1 MEPKPKAQIGKYRS
15 NKKLLHQINK
25 QKLND
30 EQKAQIEGIAS
41 KFIELLQVL
50 IFAVTRFV
58 STIFFA
64 SLVGIDID
72 ITSSEIALKLRV
84 ITAGI
89 EKYNYIIKKKNDEK
103 IVLLRKTKLNS
114 IEVLISRDLVD
125 SFISYDDFLLVNNLI
140 KEYSDMYVMKEVNKV
155 IKNLKIVKFYSRF

>member
-1 MEPKPKAQIGKYRS
+1 M
-15 NKKLLHQINK
+15 
-25 QKLND
+25 
-30 EQKAQIEGIAS
+30 
-41 KFIELLQVL
+41 
-50 IFAVTRFV
+50 
-58 STIFFA
+58 
-64 SLVGIDID
+64 
-72 ITSSEIALKLRV
+72 
-84 ITAGI
+84 
-89 EKYNYIIKKKNDEK
+89 IKKKNDEK

>member
-1 MEPKPKAQIGKYRS
+1 M
-15 NKKLLHQINK
+15 
-25 QKLND
+25 
-30 EQKAQIEGIAS
+30 
-41 KFIELLQVL
+41 
-50 IFAVTRFV
+50 VTRFV